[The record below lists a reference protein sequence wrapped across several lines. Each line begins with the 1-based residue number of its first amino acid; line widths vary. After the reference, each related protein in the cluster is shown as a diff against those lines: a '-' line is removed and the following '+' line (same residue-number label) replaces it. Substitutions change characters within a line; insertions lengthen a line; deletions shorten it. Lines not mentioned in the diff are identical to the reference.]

1 MEVTNDR
8 DRRLEASAA
17 NAAPPT
23 PRSSTADA
31 SERAARYPSDAVL
44 SDLHERVPSSIDYSF
59 LKPVHQP
66 APGATEVSG
75 VRRKA
80 TNTEIMQGR
89 LDDFRDRF
97 SGPYRVDGQSVRAR
111 PMFRMNTADAFNREL
126 LQRNLP
132 ALRAA
137 CTKAG
142 LANEMN
148 LCIAGRGSPE
158 QLVRVTQALLDANRL
173 PPADSKHTTVES
185 RIRLMQWQH
194 GIGVDCAGYTQ
205 QAAAF
210 AHGAEGRVFAQ
221 NLMGDVFTNMR
232 NDRRF
237 VDIDPEDIRPGDV
250 IHLDHPKRAQG
261 AVGHNVIVRDHS
273 QITAGELARIPA
285 IGPGVAEYSEATRQF
300 LASSG
305 PFHRY
310 TVDSSWGA
318 GEEGNDYGGYRR
330 DTWIY
335 DASSGRWA
343 TLTPEAPRLL
353 YCDPRGPQGEIFA
366 GAFRPASEMPR

>member
-17 NAAPPT
+17 NAPSPT
-23 PRSSTADA
+23 PTSSTADA
-31 SERAARYPSDAVL
+31 SERVARYPSDAVL
-44 SDLHERVPSSIDYSF
+44 SDLHERLPSSIDYSF

-97 SGPYRVDGQSVRAR
+97 SGPYRVDGQGVRAR

-126 LQRNLP
+126 R
-132 ALRAA
+132 
-137 CTKAG
+137 
-142 LANEMN
+142 
-148 LCIAGRGSPE
+148 
-158 QLVRVTQALLDANRL
+158 
-173 PPADSKHTTVES
+173 H
-185 RIRLMQWQH
+185 
-194 GIGVDCAGYTQ
+194 
-205 QAAAF
+205 
-210 AHGAEGRVFAQ
+210 
-221 NLMGDVFTNMR
+221 
-232 NDRRF
+232 
-237 VDIDPEDIRPGDV
+237 
-250 IHLDHPKRAQG
+250 
-261 AVGHNVIVRDHS
+261 
-273 QITAGELARIPA
+273 
-285 IGPGVAEYSEATRQF
+285 
-300 LASSG
+300 
-305 PFHRY
+305 
-310 TVDSSWGA
+310 
-318 GEEGNDYGGYRR
+318 GGYRR

-353 YCDPRGPQGEIFA
+353 YCDARGPQGEIFA